1 MGLGVRELF
10 DNNIK
15 VHFAGS
21 DGGEIFYAALL
32 AAQTKYRLFSCYKYI
47 LKRRPDDDFRLPADH
62 VIRVQDTV
70 NRHVIQDSGLFT
82 LMFGAGKGQ
91 AQTLES
97 LTEWQDKLI
106 AFVQQNNLRCT
117 CVELDCQKVLGV
129 REAWYFRE
137 RMKKLLDNP
146 QINVFHFEDGMQGLD
161 SLIDFSDYI
170 ALSIPELRIIKP
182 KTFREDTRYLTH
194 YIKNRKPEMDDL
206 YFKFTVPF
214 EDSEKLGT
222 ATIEAYNLSP
232 ATRNSIKKG
241 MPIILNAGYEGDI
254 GAIFTGKVSQVS
266 DKHSGTEVITT
277 IAAAEALEEWL
288 SKEVNKTYT
297 AGSKASAIVKDLLN
311 IFGLEVGTME
321 LAVDKEY
328 PRGKVCKGKVKNVLT
343 EIVTSDCKSRF
354 LIRNGIV
361 TINDPKTGTKT
372 GYVLSAESGLLKA
385 AEATDRTETTT
396 RQTTVKDG
404 KGKQEVTYKRECLLN
419 YHLAPADVV
428 KIKSD
433 TLNGNHLIKGGQHT
447 GCPDG
452 DWKTTIEVKPV

>member
-1 MGLGVRELF
+1 MATGKRYYWIKLKDSFMSSDEIDYLMSQPDGANYVVLYQMLCLKTINTNGCLVSKIGEMLIPYDAEKIQRECKWFPLSTVRLALTVYKQIGLIFENPDGTLSISDYQNMIGSETDWAAKNRRIRSNAANKELQEGH
-10 DNNIK
+10 DTGHTSGHN
-15 VHFAGS
+15 VSS
-21 DGGEIFYAALL
+21 DGGENV
-32 AAQTKYRLFSCYKYI
+32 
-47 LKRRPDDDFRLPADH
+47 P
-62 VIRVQDTV
+62 
-70 NRHVIQDSGLFT
+70 
-82 LMFGAGKGQ
+82 
-91 AQTLES
+91 
-97 LTEWQDKLI
+97 TEIEKDK
-106 AFVQQNNLRCT
+106 
-117 CVELDCQKVLGV
+117 DK
-129 REAWYFRE
+129 
-137 RMKKLLDNP
+137 
-146 QINVFHFEDGMQGLD
+146 
-161 SLIDFSDYI
+161 
-170 ALSIPELRIIKP
+170 
-182 KTFREDTRYLTH
+182 
-194 YIKNRKPEMDDL
+194 EMDDL

-254 GAIFTGKVSQVS
+254 GAIFTGKVSQVA

-372 GYVLSAESGLLKA
+372 GYVLSAESGLLQA

-404 KGKQEVTYKRECLLN
+404 KEKQEVTYKRECLLN

>member
-1 MGLGVRELF
+1 MEGL
-10 DNNIK
+10 
-15 VHFAGS
+15 
-21 DGGEIFYAALL
+21 
-32 AAQTKYRLFSCYKYI
+32 
-47 LKRRPDDDFRLPADH
+47 
-62 VIRVQDTV
+62 
-70 NRHVIQDSGLFT
+70 
-82 LMFGAGKGQ
+82 
-91 AQTLES
+91 
-97 LTEWQDKLI
+97 KLI
-106 AFVQQNNLRCT
+106 DLGNEVSYIDVDTSKVPYTFSVKLGDRTFAFSIRYNEVGGFFT
-117 CVELDCQKVLGV
+117 VD
-129 REAWYFRE
+129 
-137 RMKKLLDNP
+137 
-146 QINVFHFEDGMQGLD
+146 
-161 SLIDFSDYI
+161 
-170 ALSIPELRIIKP
+170 LSIASTGEVLVYGDIVRYGRPLFNSVEDERFPVPVIMPLCLTGDDISEV
-182 KTFREDTRYLTH
+182 TFENFGKEVRLGKECSVKFWKRQATLQIGSKRFG
-194 YIKNRKPEMDDL
+194 MDDL

-404 KGKQEVTYKRECLLN
+404 KEKQEVTYKRECLLN

>member
-1 MGLGVRELF
+1 MKFWKRQATLQ
-10 DNNIK
+10 I
-15 VHFAGS
+15 GS
-21 DGGEIFYAALL
+21 
-32 AAQTKYRLFSCYKYI
+32 
-47 LKRRPDDDFRLPADH
+47 KR
-62 VIRVQDTV
+62 
-70 NRHVIQDSGLFT
+70 
-82 LMFGAGKGQ
+82 FG
-91 AQTLES
+91 
-97 LTEWQDKLI
+97 
-106 AFVQQNNLRCT
+106 
-117 CVELDCQKVLGV
+117 
-129 REAWYFRE
+129 
-137 RMKKLLDNP
+137 
-146 QINVFHFEDGMQGLD
+146 
-161 SLIDFSDYI
+161 
-170 ALSIPELRIIKP
+170 
-182 KTFREDTRYLTH
+182 
-194 YIKNRKPEMDDL
+194 MDDL

-372 GYVLSAESGLLKA
+372 GYVLSAESGLLQA

-404 KGKQEVTYKRECLLN
+404 KEKQEVTYKRECLLN

-452 DWKTTIEVKPV
+452 DWKTTIEVQPLSKALDAGVYRTQPQILSVPVALVRGGGFVLRPCYKSGDVGVLLYIDHDIDRIAASGEESEPNTERNHSDEDAVFIGAFVPASNPLSGLPDNCLVMATEGGGIYVAVKQDKVEIKGDVEVQGKVKVRDDVIAKTISLVNHKHTDSRNGNTSAPLP

>member
-1 MGLGVRELF
+1 MKFWKRQATLQ
-10 DNNIK
+10 I
-15 VHFAGS
+15 GS
-21 DGGEIFYAALL
+21 
-32 AAQTKYRLFSCYKYI
+32 
-47 LKRRPDDDFRLPADH
+47 KR
-62 VIRVQDTV
+62 
-70 NRHVIQDSGLFT
+70 
-82 LMFGAGKGQ
+82 FG
-91 AQTLES
+91 
-97 LTEWQDKLI
+97 
-106 AFVQQNNLRCT
+106 
-117 CVELDCQKVLGV
+117 
-129 REAWYFRE
+129 
-137 RMKKLLDNP
+137 
-146 QINVFHFEDGMQGLD
+146 
-161 SLIDFSDYI
+161 
-170 ALSIPELRIIKP
+170 
-182 KTFREDTRYLTH
+182 
-194 YIKNRKPEMDDL
+194 MDDL

-385 AEATDRTETTT
+385 AEATETTT

-404 KGKQEVTYKRECLLN
+404 KEKQEVTYKRECLLN

>member
-1 MGLGVRELF
+1 MKFWKRQATLQ
-10 DNNIK
+10 I
-15 VHFAGS
+15 GS
-21 DGGEIFYAALL
+21 
-32 AAQTKYRLFSCYKYI
+32 
-47 LKRRPDDDFRLPADH
+47 KR
-62 VIRVQDTV
+62 
-70 NRHVIQDSGLFT
+70 
-82 LMFGAGKGQ
+82 FG
-91 AQTLES
+91 
-97 LTEWQDKLI
+97 
-106 AFVQQNNLRCT
+106 
-117 CVELDCQKVLGV
+117 
-129 REAWYFRE
+129 
-137 RMKKLLDNP
+137 
-146 QINVFHFEDGMQGLD
+146 
-161 SLIDFSDYI
+161 
-170 ALSIPELRIIKP
+170 
-182 KTFREDTRYLTH
+182 
-194 YIKNRKPEMDDL
+194 MDDL

-372 GYVLSAESGLLKA
+372 GYVLSAESGLLQA

-396 RQTTVKDG
+396 RQTTVKDDG
-404 KGKQEVTYKRECLLN
+404 LLDGADQCLVLAAFRPEDLLFHHRHIDHMEVVVVDLPAQCFGHGVVDLIRVHDCREDILLTT
-419 YHLAPADVV
+419 HD
-428 KIKSD
+428 
-433 TLNGNHLIKGGQHT
+433 LNGCFVGIR
-447 GCPDG
+447 
-452 DWKTTIEVKPV
+452 IELLGELVAAVVVEVG

>member
-1 MGLGVRELF
+1 MKFWKRQATLQ
-10 DNNIK
+10 I
-15 VHFAGS
+15 GS
-21 DGGEIFYAALL
+21 
-32 AAQTKYRLFSCYKYI
+32 
-47 LKRRPDDDFRLPADH
+47 KR
-62 VIRVQDTV
+62 
-70 NRHVIQDSGLFT
+70 
-82 LMFGAGKGQ
+82 FG
-91 AQTLES
+91 
-97 LTEWQDKLI
+97 
-106 AFVQQNNLRCT
+106 
-117 CVELDCQKVLGV
+117 
-129 REAWYFRE
+129 
-137 RMKKLLDNP
+137 
-146 QINVFHFEDGMQGLD
+146 
-161 SLIDFSDYI
+161 
-170 ALSIPELRIIKP
+170 
-182 KTFREDTRYLTH
+182 
-194 YIKNRKPEMDDL
+194 MDDL

-372 GYVLSAESGLLKA
+372 GYVLSAESGLLQA

-396 RQTTVKDG
+396 RQTTVKDRLDQIFCG
-404 KGKQEVTYKRECLLN
+404 SYSRRHRRHHHLRLHGLRRSDWLGHG
-419 YHLAPADVV
+419 YHLRHRQD
-428 KIKSD
+428 
-433 TLNGNHLIKGGQHT
+433 
-447 GCPDG
+447 DG
-452 DWKTTIEVKPV
+452 ARAGKRGLPQGL

>member
-1 MGLGVRELF
+1 MKFWKRQATLQ
-10 DNNIK
+10 I
-15 VHFAGS
+15 GS
-21 DGGEIFYAALL
+21 
-32 AAQTKYRLFSCYKYI
+32 
-47 LKRRPDDDFRLPADH
+47 KR
-62 VIRVQDTV
+62 
-70 NRHVIQDSGLFT
+70 
-82 LMFGAGKGQ
+82 FG
-91 AQTLES
+91 
-97 LTEWQDKLI
+97 
-106 AFVQQNNLRCT
+106 
-117 CVELDCQKVLGV
+117 
-129 REAWYFRE
+129 
-137 RMKKLLDNP
+137 
-146 QINVFHFEDGMQGLD
+146 
-161 SLIDFSDYI
+161 
-170 ALSIPELRIIKP
+170 
-182 KTFREDTRYLTH
+182 
-194 YIKNRKPEMDDL
+194 MDDL

-361 TINDPKTGTKT
+361 TINDPKTGTF
-372 GYVLSAESGLLKA
+372 LSTPSARR
-385 AEATDRTETTT
+385 ATAKTET
-396 RQTTVKDG
+396 
-404 KGKQEVTYKRECLLN
+404 
-419 YHLAPADVV
+419 
-428 KIKSD
+428 KS
-433 TLNGNHLIKGGQHT
+433 LFSNKLYNILHEFRRALIYNGSKSYPNHAK
-447 GCPDG
+447 
-452 DWKTTIEVKPV
+452 

>member
-1 MGLGVRELF
+1 MSNFQKDVQLLTDLQELIS
-10 DNNIK
+10 DAERTANMPGY
-15 VHFAGS
+15 AGDVFNAIS
-21 DGGEIFYAALL
+21 PALKAAMP
-32 AAQTKYRLFSCYKYI
+32 AAQKKARRQIDVLTRAKKRL
-47 LKRRPDDDFRLPADH
+47 
-62 VIRVQDTV
+62 
-70 NRHVIQDSGLFT
+70 
-82 LMFGAGKGQ
+82 M
-91 AQTLES
+91 
-97 LTEWQDKLI
+97 
-106 AFVQQNNLRCT
+106 
-117 CVELDCQKVLGV
+117 EL
-129 REAWYFRE
+129 
-137 RMKKLLDNP
+137 
-146 QINVFHFEDGMQGLD
+146 
-161 SLIDFSDYI
+161 
-170 ALSIPELRIIKP
+170 
-182 KTFREDTRYLTH
+182 
-194 YIKNRKPEMDDL
+194 MDDL

-372 GYVLSAESGLLKA
+372 GYVLSAESGLLQA
-385 AEATDRTETTT
+385 TEATDRTETTT

-404 KGKQEVTYKRECLLN
+404 KEKQEVTYKRECLLN

>member
-1 MGLGVRELF
+1 MKFWKRQATLQ
-10 DNNIK
+10 I
-15 VHFAGS
+15 GS
-21 DGGEIFYAALL
+21 
-32 AAQTKYRLFSCYKYI
+32 
-47 LKRRPDDDFRLPADH
+47 KR
-62 VIRVQDTV
+62 
-70 NRHVIQDSGLFT
+70 
-82 LMFGAGKGQ
+82 FG
-91 AQTLES
+91 
-97 LTEWQDKLI
+97 
-106 AFVQQNNLRCT
+106 
-117 CVELDCQKVLGV
+117 
-129 REAWYFRE
+129 
-137 RMKKLLDNP
+137 
-146 QINVFHFEDGMQGLD
+146 
-161 SLIDFSDYI
+161 
-170 ALSIPELRIIKP
+170 
-182 KTFREDTRYLTH
+182 
-194 YIKNRKPEMDDL
+194 MDDL

-372 GYVLSAESGLLKA
+372 GYVLSAESA
-385 AEATDRTETTT
+385 R
-396 RQTTVKDG
+396 
-404 KGKQEVTYKRECLLN
+404 
-419 YHLAPADVV
+419 
-428 KIKSD
+428 
-433 TLNGNHLIKGGQHT
+433 
-447 GCPDG
+447 
-452 DWKTTIEVKPV
+452 

>member
-1 MGLGVRELF
+1 MEGL
-10 DNNIK
+10 
-15 VHFAGS
+15 
-21 DGGEIFYAALL
+21 
-32 AAQTKYRLFSCYKYI
+32 
-47 LKRRPDDDFRLPADH
+47 
-62 VIRVQDTV
+62 
-70 NRHVIQDSGLFT
+70 
-82 LMFGAGKGQ
+82 
-91 AQTLES
+91 
-97 LTEWQDKLI
+97 KLI
-106 AFVQQNNLRCT
+106 DLGNEVSYIDVDTSKVPYTFSVKLGDRTFAFSIRYNEVGGFFT
-117 CVELDCQKVLGV
+117 VD
-129 REAWYFRE
+129 
-137 RMKKLLDNP
+137 
-146 QINVFHFEDGMQGLD
+146 
-161 SLIDFSDYI
+161 
-170 ALSIPELRIIKP
+170 LSIASTGEVLVYGDIVRYGRPLFNSVEDERFPVPVIMPLCLTGDDISEV
-182 KTFREDTRYLTH
+182 TFE
-194 YIKNRKPEMDDL
+194 NRQRSSAVPLGKECSVKFWKRQATLQIGSKRFGMDDL

-232 ATRNSIKKG
+232 ATRNSNKKG

-372 GYVLSAESGLLKA
+372 GYVLSAESGLLKE
-385 AEATDRTETTT
+385 AEATDRSETTT

-404 KGKQEVTYKRECLLN
+404 KEKQEVTYKRECLLN

>member
-1 MGLGVRELF
+1 MKFWKRQATLQ
-10 DNNIK
+10 I
-15 VHFAGS
+15 GS
-21 DGGEIFYAALL
+21 
-32 AAQTKYRLFSCYKYI
+32 
-47 LKRRPDDDFRLPADH
+47 KRFGMDDF
-62 VIRVQDTV
+62 
-70 NRHVIQDSGLFT
+70 
-82 LMFGAGKGQ
+82 
-91 AQTLES
+91 
-97 LTEWQDKLI
+97 
-106 AFVQQNNLRCT
+106 
-117 CVELDCQKVLGV
+117 
-129 REAWYFRE
+129 
-137 RMKKLLDNP
+137 
-146 QINVFHFEDGMQGLD
+146 
-161 SLIDFSDYI
+161 
-170 ALSIPELRIIKP
+170 
-182 KTFREDTRYLTH
+182 
-194 YIKNRKPEMDDL
+194 

-372 GYVLSAESGLLKA
+372 GYVLSAESGLLQA
-385 AEATDRTETTT
+385 TEATDRTETTT

-404 KGKQEVTYKRECLLN
+404 KEKQEVTYKRECLLN

>member
-1 MGLGVRELF
+1 MKFWKRQATLQ
-10 DNNIK
+10 I
-15 VHFAGS
+15 GS
-21 DGGEIFYAALL
+21 
-32 AAQTKYRLFSCYKYI
+32 
-47 LKRRPDDDFRLPADH
+47 KR
-62 VIRVQDTV
+62 
-70 NRHVIQDSGLFT
+70 
-82 LMFGAGKGQ
+82 FG
-91 AQTLES
+91 
-97 LTEWQDKLI
+97 
-106 AFVQQNNLRCT
+106 
-117 CVELDCQKVLGV
+117 
-129 REAWYFRE
+129 
-137 RMKKLLDNP
+137 
-146 QINVFHFEDGMQGLD
+146 
-161 SLIDFSDYI
+161 
-170 ALSIPELRIIKP
+170 
-182 KTFREDTRYLTH
+182 
-194 YIKNRKPEMDDL
+194 MDDL

-321 LAVDKEY
+321 LSVDKEY

-343 EIVTSDCKSRF
+343 
-354 LIRNGIV
+354 
-361 TINDPKTGTKT
+361 DPKTGTKT

-404 KGKQEVTYKRECLLN
+404 KEKQEVTYKRECLLN

>member
-1 MGLGVRELF
+1 
-10 DNNIK
+10 
-15 VHFAGS
+15 
-21 DGGEIFYAALL
+21 
-32 AAQTKYRLFSCYKYI
+32 
-47 LKRRPDDDFRLPADH
+47 
-62 VIRVQDTV
+62 
-70 NRHVIQDSGLFT
+70 
-82 LMFGAGKGQ
+82 
-91 AQTLES
+91 
-97 LTEWQDKLI
+97 
-106 AFVQQNNLRCT
+106 
-117 CVELDCQKVLGV
+117 
-129 REAWYFRE
+129 
-137 RMKKLLDNP
+137 
-146 QINVFHFEDGMQGLD
+146 
-161 SLIDFSDYI
+161 
-170 ALSIPELRIIKP
+170 
-182 KTFREDTRYLTH
+182 
-194 YIKNRKPEMDDL
+194 MDDL

-361 TINDPKTGTKT
+361 TINDPETGTKT

-404 KGKQEVTYKRECLLN
+404 KEKQEVTYKRECLLN

>member
-1 MGLGVRELF
+1 
-10 DNNIK
+10 
-15 VHFAGS
+15 
-21 DGGEIFYAALL
+21 
-32 AAQTKYRLFSCYKYI
+32 
-47 LKRRPDDDFRLPADH
+47 
-62 VIRVQDTV
+62 
-70 NRHVIQDSGLFT
+70 
-82 LMFGAGKGQ
+82 
-91 AQTLES
+91 
-97 LTEWQDKLI
+97 
-106 AFVQQNNLRCT
+106 
-117 CVELDCQKVLGV
+117 
-129 REAWYFRE
+129 
-137 RMKKLLDNP
+137 
-146 QINVFHFEDGMQGLD
+146 
-161 SLIDFSDYI
+161 
-170 ALSIPELRIIKP
+170 
-182 KTFREDTRYLTH
+182 
-194 YIKNRKPEMDDL
+194 
-206 YFKFTVPF
+206 
-214 EDSEKLGT
+214 
-222 ATIEAYNLSP
+222 
-232 ATRNSIKKG
+232 

-254 GAIFTGKVSQVS
+254 GAIFTGKVSQVA

-372 GYVLSAESGLLKA
+372 GYVLSAESGLLQA

-404 KGKQEVTYKRECLLN
+404 KEKQEVTYKRECLLN

>member
-1 MGLGVRELF
+1 
-10 DNNIK
+10 
-15 VHFAGS
+15 
-21 DGGEIFYAALL
+21 
-32 AAQTKYRLFSCYKYI
+32 
-47 LKRRPDDDFRLPADH
+47 
-62 VIRVQDTV
+62 
-70 NRHVIQDSGLFT
+70 
-82 LMFGAGKGQ
+82 
-91 AQTLES
+91 
-97 LTEWQDKLI
+97 
-106 AFVQQNNLRCT
+106 
-117 CVELDCQKVLGV
+117 
-129 REAWYFRE
+129 
-137 RMKKLLDNP
+137 
-146 QINVFHFEDGMQGLD
+146 
-161 SLIDFSDYI
+161 
-170 ALSIPELRIIKP
+170 
-182 KTFREDTRYLTH
+182 
-194 YIKNRKPEMDDL
+194 MDDL

-372 GYVLSAESGLLKA
+372 GYVLSAESGLLQA
-385 AEATDRTETTT
+385 TEATDRTETTT

-404 KGKQEVTYKRECLLN
+404 KEKQEVTYKRECLLN

>member
-1 MGLGVRELF
+1 MKFWKRQATLQ
-10 DNNIK
+10 I
-15 VHFAGS
+15 GS
-21 DGGEIFYAALL
+21 
-32 AAQTKYRLFSCYKYI
+32 
-47 LKRRPDDDFRLPADH
+47 KR
-62 VIRVQDTV
+62 
-70 NRHVIQDSGLFT
+70 
-82 LMFGAGKGQ
+82 FG
-91 AQTLES
+91 
-97 LTEWQDKLI
+97 
-106 AFVQQNNLRCT
+106 
-117 CVELDCQKVLGV
+117 
-129 REAWYFRE
+129 
-137 RMKKLLDNP
+137 
-146 QINVFHFEDGMQGLD
+146 
-161 SLIDFSDYI
+161 
-170 ALSIPELRIIKP
+170 
-182 KTFREDTRYLTH
+182 
-194 YIKNRKPEMDDL
+194 MDDL

-266 DKHSGTEVITT
+266 DKVITT

-404 KGKQEVTYKRECLLN
+404 KEKQEVTYKRECLLN